1 MPPVGMAMIAESK
14 SGPQNLRW
22 KLRVSKELNAMAEL
36 PKPYHT
42 PSLLAEV
49 AVSVSP
55 QPFPPRTWSAQALC

>member
-1 MPPVGMAMIAESK
+1 MPPVGMATPPE
-14 SGPQNLRW
+14 NLRW

-55 QPFPPRTWSAQALC
+55 QPSPPRTCSAQALC

>member
-1 MPPVGMAMIAESK
+1 MAPVGMDPMIAE
-14 SGPQNLRW
+14 NLRW
-22 KLRVSKELNAMAEL
+22 KLRVSRELNAMAEP

-55 QPFPPRTWSAQALC
+55 QPSPPRT